1 MTRVAFSYPV
11 SCLEVKCFPLSCK
24 VMINWKVFEWCRGP
38 ESIQMQVVEDFVP
51 LGVWKPHWTL
61 LLESPW
67 AGERCAV
74 WMSWQGMLGAQ
85 ETVCVRYHE
94 WLPVLLPGLQ
104 LYTLYFVLSSEVLNS
119 SAATLLQCSCAAQ
132 RGKSSFYSGYRDL
145 IIPDW
150 FHTEELFG
158 SSLCWT
164 CKEPAHSRHSMCFN

>member
-1 MTRVAFSYPV
+1 MTSVAFSYPV

-51 LGVWKPHWTL
+51 LGVWKPHWAL
-61 LLESPW
+61 LSESPISVDELTRD
-67 AGERCAV
+67 A
-74 WMSWQGMLGAQ
+74 GAQ

-119 SAATLLQCSCAAQ
+119 SAATLLQCSRAAQ